1 MSRLASLLICVC
13 LLSGARVAAA
23 PAEPTGEAGPP
34 LTATFETV
42 TRWHSHARER
52 WTLARDAGR
61 VTYSFGQAAA
71 RRFDVWMQRAA
82 ELRLVRVFPGDKTS
96 VEYTDGQLRALGSH
110 RSWQQLGSLLP
121 AHPAKL
127 GLKPLGSSTSQ
138 GRKTQRFEGTLN
150 GDRVLV
156 HWLESEQLPAQLTV
170 TNARR
175 ERTITLQ
182 KLVVGRAELPP
193 EAETKRYRRIDA
205 ADLGD
210 LEHDPFVKRNGSLLN
225 APHHHP

>member
-23 PAEPTGEAGPP
+23 PAEPTGEAAPP

-42 TRWHSHARER
+42 TKGRAARQR

-61 VTYSFGQAAA
+61 VAYTFGDAAE
-71 RRFDVWMQRAA
+71 RRFDLWLRRTA
-82 ELRLVRVFPGDKTS
+82 ELRLVRVFPREKTA
-96 VEYTDGQLRALGSH
+96 VEYTEGQLRALGTA

-127 GLKPLGSSTSQ
+127 GLNYVGAGTLFQ
-138 GRKTQRFEGTLN
+138 QRKTQRFEGELN
-150 GDRVLV
+150 GDHVVV

-170 TNARR
+170 KQ
-175 ERTITLQ
+175 RTITLQ
-182 KLVVGRAELPP
+182 KLVLGRPELAP
-193 EAETKRYRRIDA
+193 ETETKRYRRIDA

-210 LEHDPFVKRNGSLLN
+210 LEHDPFVKRYGSLLQ